1 MSDLA
6 LTFPGDFADGV
17 NNTMDPEHFTVP
29 MGEVEDWI
37 NGKVGYDGVGDN
49 NWDGNESLRGV
60 NFRSNAVRQVWRVS
74 NDADFWTV
82 VQDVSLSGGPP
93 DGLNT
98 SELPG
103 SSMRFYLRHD
113 AEWVATFYT
122 ARVIR
127 HGVLSSFTA
136 DPKLDGT
143 TLATFALDTGG
154 SAAPAHSS
162 QRGISFGVVA
172 TSGVGSGWHD
182 IKWTTATSGGKCLVM
197 YETELVV
204 VAAYR

>member
-1 MSDLA
+1 MSDLT
-6 LTFPGDFADGV
+6 LSFPASFADGV
-17 NNTMDPEHFTVP
+17 NNTMDPEHFSVP
-29 MGEVEDWI
+29 MGEIEDWI

-82 VQDVSLSGGPP
+82 LGGGALSGGPP
-93 DGLNT
+93 NGL
-98 SELPG
+98 SSSPMPGG
-103 SSMRFYLRHD
+103 SSRFYLRHD

-122 ARVIR
+122 GRVIR
-127 HGVLSSFTA
+127 HGVLGQISFA
-136 DPKLDGT
+136 PSLDGT
-143 TLATFALDTGG
+143 GLDSFDLVTTG

-162 QRGISFGVVA
+162 QRGISFGTVA
-172 TSGVGSGWHD
+172 TSGVGAGWHD
-182 IKWTTATSGGKCLVM
+182 ISWTVITPTSKCLVM
-197 YETELVV
+197 YETELLI